1 MDSYKEIKERLQG
14 KSYRW
19 LVTGA
24 AGFIGSNICH
34 TLLDLGQN
42 VIGLDNFATGLKE
55 NRVELDAR
63 KMKNWQF
70 VEADICQPTSYL
82 KAIANCDFV
91 LHQAAIGSVPRSIK
105 DPITSHTANVDGFI
119 KILEAAKEANV
130 KKFVFASSSSVYGDE
145 PELPKVEGRVGNL
158 LSPYAATKKINEI
171 YASVFHKCY
180 SLPTVG
186 LRYFNVFGPRQNP
199 AGPYAA
205 VIPLWIKNTLESEAI
220 QINGD
225 GSYSRDFCYVE
236 NAVQANLLAALSSNL
251 CDGQV
256 YNIAFGQRTTLL
268 QLAQI
273 ISEETKKTFPSLK
286 LPKAVHEKFRAG
298 DIPHSLAN
306 IEKAKK
312 ELGYDPKVNIELG
325 LQKTIEYTIKQ
336 KERGL

>member
-1 MDSYKEIKERLQG
+1 MNSFQKIKDHLNG

-42 VIGLDNFATGLKE
+42 VIGLDNFSTGLKR
-55 NRVELDAR
+55 NIIELDAR
-63 KMKNWQF
+63 KEKNWQF
-70 VEADICQPTSYL
+70 IEADIGQPKSYAEAL
-82 KAIANCDFV
+82 LNCDFV

-105 DPITSHTANVDGFI
+105 DPISSHTANVDGFI
-119 KILEAAKEANV
+119 KILEAAKEAKV

-145 PELPKVEGRVGNL
+145 AGLPKVEDRVGNL

-171 YASVFHKCY
+171 YAAVFQRCY
-180 SLPTVG
+180 NLPTVG

-205 VIPLWIKNTLESEAI
+205 VIPLWIQNTLDSQAI
-220 QINGD
+220 LINGD

-236 NAVQANLLAALSSNL
+236 NAVQANLLAALSDNK
-251 CDGQV
+251 CNGQV
-256 YNIAFGQRTTLL
+256 YNIAYGNRTTLL
-268 QLAQI
+268 QLAELITGEIQ
-273 ISEETKKTFPSLK
+273 KQ
-286 LPKAVHEKFRAG
+286 LPDSSPQKVKHQEFRAG

-306 IEKAKK
+306 IEKAKQDF
-312 ELGYDPKVNIELG
+312 GYNPTVDVRLG
-325 LQKTIEYTIKQ
+325 LQKTVAYMIK
-336 KERGL
+336 KTERG